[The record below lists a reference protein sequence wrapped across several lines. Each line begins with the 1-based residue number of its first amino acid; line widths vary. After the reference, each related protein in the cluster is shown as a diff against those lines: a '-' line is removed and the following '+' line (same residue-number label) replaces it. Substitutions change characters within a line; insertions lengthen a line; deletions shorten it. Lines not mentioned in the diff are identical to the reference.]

1 MTLLQ
6 LLPFAAV
13 LLAVWLLMIRP
24 AKARRDEQTAL
35 VASLAPGARIMTT
48 AGVFGTVRSVAPQAI
63 SVEIAPGVVIE
74 MVPQAVG
81 RLVPQPDEADPALDA
96 GVAPAPEDQ
105 ASGTPGEEAPSED
118 EEAPRG

>member
-1 MTLLQ
+1 MTLLE

-24 AKARRDEQTAL
+24 AKARRDQQAAL

-48 AGVFGTVRSVAPQAI
+48 AGVFGTVRSVAPQVI

-81 RLVPQPDEADPALDA
+81 RLVPQTDVADPALDA
-96 GVAPAPEDQ
+96 GVAAADEDLGRETL
-105 ASGTPGEEAPSED
+105 SEAALSED

>member
-1 MTLLQ
+1 
-6 LLPFAAV
+6 
-13 LLAVWLLMIRP
+13 
-24 AKARRDEQTAL
+24 
-35 VASLAPGARIMTT
+35 MTT